1 MGRNALSIRQ
11 PGLGRRLLRP
21 AALVALI
28 LVTRHSRAQS
38 EIVPETFVDMTPDE
52 LSKQVPELKHLE
64 PAENQS
70 LLPLILVRVGANVA
84 EFYDNFS
91 NTTCTEHVSSAVDT
105 RYQGQALVRDSK
117 FNYLALVKPGADKT
131 VLQELRTDSKG
142 KPAELRSLIVTIG
155 FVGLAAHFHPAYQ
168 RDSRFRYLGR
178 ELVEGSSTYVVA
190 FAQQPAMARQ
200 LGRVVFGDE
209 VGFVLLQGVAWVDPA
224 RFRILR
230 LLTDI
235 QQPELYVGLRRETTQ
250 VEYSEVTFKEGGK
263 TLWLPREVKVR
274 GQLRQ
279 YTFHNQH
286 SYSHY
291 RLFLVQT
298 GEKQKSPRRP

>member
-1 MGRNALSIRQ
+1 
-11 PGLGRRLLRP
+11 
-21 AALVALI
+21 VVLI
-28 LVTRHSRAQS
+28 LVTRHNGAQS
-38 EIVPETFVDMTPDE
+38 EIAPETFVDMTPTE
-52 LSKQVPELKHLE
+52 LLKQVPEFKHLE
-64 PAENQS
+64 PAENQA

-84 EFYDNFS
+84 DFFDNFS
-91 NTTCTEHVSSAVDT
+91 NTTCTERVSSAVKT
-105 RYQGQALVRDSK
+105 PYQGQAVVRDAK
-117 FNYLALVKPGADKT
+117 FNYLALVRPGADKT
-131 VLQELRTDSKG
+131 GLQELRTDSKG
-142 KPAELRSLIVTIG
+142 KPARFRGTVVTIG

-178 ELVEGSSTYVVA
+178 ELLEGSSTYVVA
-190 FAQQPAMARQ
+190 FAQRPAMARQ

-209 VGFVLLQGVAWVDPA
+209 VGFVLLQGVAWIDPV

-235 QQPELYVGLRRETTQ
+235 QQPELNVGLRRETTEI
-250 VEYSEVTFKEGGK
+250 EYFEVTFKQGGK
-263 TLWLPREVKVR
+263 TLWLPRKVSVR

-279 YTFHNQH
+279 YTFHNHH

-298 GEKQKSPRRP
+298 GEKQKAPRSP

>member
-1 MGRNALSIRQ
+1 MGRNALSIRLS
-11 PGLGRRLLRP
+11 GLGRRLLRS
-21 AALVALI
+21 AALVALV

-38 EIVPETFVDMTPDE
+38 EIGPETFVDMTPDE
-52 LSKQVPELKHLE
+52 LLKQVPELKHLE
-64 PAENQS
+64 PTENQS

-84 EFYDNFS
+84 DFFDNFS
-91 NTTCTEHVSSAVDT
+91 NTTCTERVSSAVNT
-105 RYQGQALVRDSK
+105 PYQGQAVVRDAK
-117 FNYLALVKPGADKT
+117 FNYLALVRPGADKT
-131 VLQELRTDSKG
+131 GLQELRTDSKG
-142 KPAELRSLIVTIG
+142 KPAGFHSQIVTIG
-155 FVGLAAHFHPAYQ
+155 FVALAAHFHPAYQ

-178 ELVEGSSTYVVA
+178 ELVEGSSTYVIA

-209 VGFVLLQGVAWVDPA
+209 VGFVLLQGVAWIDPA

-235 QQPELYVGLRRETTQ
+235 QQPDLYVGLRRETTE
-250 VEYSEVTFKEGGK
+250 VEYSEVTFKEVGK
-263 TLWLPREVKVR
+263 KLWLPRQVKVR

-298 GEKQKSPRRP
+298 GEKQISPRRP